1 MSLRWKRALLKI
13 SGEVL
18 GGKEGPLDS
27 GAFSFYAAEIGRAR
41 EAGAELAVVVGGGN
55 VARGAA
61 LTFLP
66 PTAGH
71 TVGMLGT
78 LLNGLVLREL
88 LLARGVPA
96 LLMSALPVPGVAE
109 AVDPWRAKEALSRGA
124 VVIFAAGTGDPFVT
138 TDTAAVIRALSVE
151 AEVVL
156 KGSKVP
162 GLFEDDP
169 KKNPNAKLLPRLSH
183 GEYLA
188 RGLRVMDGAA
198 VAIAQEHGLPL
209 VVFQADREGAV
220 LEALQG
226 KRGSLIGGEP

>member
-1 MSLRWKRALLKI
+1 MRLRWKRALLKI

-18 GGKEGPLDS
+18 GGKEGPLDK
-27 GAFSFYAAEIGRAR
+27 GAFSFYAEEIGRAR

-61 LTFLP
+61 LPFLP

-78 LLNGLVLREL
+78 LLNGVVLREFL
-88 LLARGVPA
+88 LTRGIPA
-96 LLMSALPVPGVAE
+96 LLMSALPVAGVAE
-109 AVDPWRAKEALSRGA
+109 AVDPWRAKEALSSGA
-124 VVIFAAGTGDPFVT
+124 VVIFAGGTGDPYVT
-138 TDTAAVIRALSVE
+138 TDTAAVIRALSVD

-156 KGSKVP
+156 KASKVP

-169 KKNPNAKLLPRLSH
+169 LKNPSARLLPRLSH

-198 VAIAQEHGLPL
+198 VAIAGENALPI
-209 VVFQADREGAV
+209 VIFQMDREGAL
-220 LEALQG
+220 LEALAG
-226 KRGSLIGGEP
+226 KRGSLIGGEG

>member
-1 MSLRWKRALLKI
+1 MRLRWKRALLKI

-18 GGKEGPLDS
+18 GGKEGPLDK
-27 GAFSFYAAEIGRAR
+27 GAFSFYAEEIGRAR

-61 LTFLP
+61 LPFLP

-78 LLNGLVLREL
+78 LLNGVVLREF
-88 LLARGVPA
+88 LLARGIPA
-96 LLMSALPVPGVAE
+96 LLMSALPVAGVAE
-109 AVDPWRAKEALSRGA
+109 AVDPWRAKEALSSGA
-124 VVIFAAGTGDPFVT
+124 VVIFAGGTGDPYVT
-138 TDTAAVIRALSVE
+138 TDTAAVIRALSVD

-156 KGSKVP
+156 KASKVP
-162 GLFEDDP
+162 GLYEDDP
-169 KKNPNAKLLPRLSH
+169 LKNPSARLLPRLSP

-198 VAIAQEHGLPL
+198 VAIAGENALPI
-209 VVFQADREGAV
+209 VIFQMDREGAL
-220 LEALQG
+220 LEALAG
-226 KRGSLIGGEP
+226 KRGSLIGGEG

>member
-1 MSLRWKRALLKI
+1 MRLRWKRALLKI

-18 GGKEGPLDS
+18 GGKEGPLDK
-27 GAFSFYAAEIGRAR
+27 GAFSFYAEEIGRAR

-61 LTFLP
+61 LPFLP

-78 LLNGLVLREL
+78 LLNGVVLREF
-88 LLARGVPA
+88 LLARGIPA
-96 LLMSALPVPGVAE
+96 LLMSALPVAGVAE
-109 AVDPWRAKEALSRGA
+109 AVDPWRAKEALSSGA
-124 VVIFAAGTGDPFVT
+124 VVIFAGGTGDPYVT
-138 TDTAAVIRALSVE
+138 TDTAAVIRALSVD

-156 KGSKVP
+156 KASKVP

-169 KKNPNAKLLPRLSH
+169 LKNPSARLLPRLSP

-198 VAIAQEHGLPL
+198 VAIAGENALPI
-209 VVFQADREGAV
+209 VIFQMDREGAL
-220 LEALQG
+220 LEALAG
-226 KRGSLIGGEP
+226 KRGSLIGGEG

>member
-1 MSLRWKRALLKI
+1 MRLRWKRALLKI

-18 GGKEGPLDS
+18 GGKEGPLDK
-27 GAFSFYAAEIGRAR
+27 GAFSFYAEEIGRAR

-61 LTFLP
+61 LPFLP

-78 LLNGLVLREL
+78 LLNGVVLREF
-88 LLARGVPA
+88 LLARGIPA
-96 LLMSALPVPGVAE
+96 LLMSALPVAGVAE
-109 AVDPWRAKEALSRGA
+109 AVDPWRAKEALSSGA
-124 VVIFAAGTGDPFVT
+124 VVIFAGGTGDPYVT
-138 TDTAAVIRALSVE
+138 TDTAAVIRALSVD

-156 KGSKVP
+156 KASKVP

-169 KKNPNAKLLPRLSH
+169 HKNPSARLLPRLSP

-198 VAIAQEHGLPL
+198 VAIAGENALPI
-209 VVFQADREGAV
+209 VIFQMDREGAL
-220 LEALQG
+220 LEALAG
-226 KRGSLIGGEP
+226 KRGSLIGGEG

>member
-18 GGKEGPLDS
+18 GGKEGPLDK
-27 GAFSFYAAEIGRAR
+27 GAFSFYAEEIAQAR
-41 EAGAELAVVVGGGN
+41 QAGAELAVVVGGGN

-61 LTFLP
+61 LSFLP

-88 LLARGVPA
+88 LLARGIPA
-96 LLMSALPVPGVAE
+96 VLMSALPVPGVAE
-109 AVDPWRAKEALSRGA
+109 PVDPWQAKEALASGA
-124 VVIFAAGTGDPFVT
+124 VVIFAAGTGNPYVT
-138 TDTAAVIRALSVE
+138 TDTAAIIRALSVD
-151 AEVVL
+151 ADVVL
-156 KGSKVP
+156 KASKVP
-162 GLFEDDP
+162 GVFEDDP
-169 KKNPNAKLLPRLSH
+169 ARNPNAKLIHHLSH
-183 GEYLA
+183 AEYLA

>member
-1 MSLRWKRALLKI
+1 MRLRWKRALLKI

-18 GGKEGPLDS
+18 GGKEGPLDK
-27 GAFSFYAAEIGRAR
+27 GAFSFYAEEIGRAR

-61 LTFLP
+61 LPFLP

-78 LLNGLVLREL
+78 LLNGVVLREF
-88 LLARGVPA
+88 LLARGIPA
-96 LLMSALPVPGVAE
+96 LLMSALPVAGVAE
-109 AVDPWRAKEALSRGA
+109 AVDPWRAKEALSSGA
-124 VVIFAAGTGDPFVT
+124 VVIFAGGTGDPYVT
-138 TDTAAVIRALSVE
+138 TDTAAVIRALSVD

-156 KGSKVP
+156 KASKVP

-169 KKNPNAKLLPRLSH
+169 LKNPSARLLPRLSH

-198 VAIAQEHGLPL
+198 VAIAGENALPI
-209 VVFQADREGAV
+209 VIFQMDREGAL
-220 LEALQG
+220 LEALAG
-226 KRGSLIGGEP
+226 KRGSLIGGEG